1 MLSSVNYYICFTA
14 LLYKLLACLAPRV
27 WNYWQLSGLVDHESL
42 FLFINFIKCIIKRLF
57 IVTDLYAWIFDI
69 LTSNLTDLIGKNDCL
84 SLVSFSWQSHNAQ
97 GRMIMIYQNLGLT
110 FICSRLRRLFK
121 SLIYTWT
128 LLTFDSN
135 HDRLDEWKRM
145 YIDRSMLFLAH

>member
-84 SLVSFSWQSHNAQ
+84 SLVSLSWQSHERTRTNDNDISKF
-97 GRMIMIYQNLGLT
+97 RPNIY
-110 FICSRLRRLFK
+110 LFQIK
-121 SLIYTWT
+121 TPVQISHLYMNVT
-128 LLTFDSN
+128 DV
-135 HDRLDEWKRM
+135 
-145 YIDRSMLFLAH
+145 